1 MKIVNLP
8 LKIMCIETTAPLLQ
22 LQHSPPFPPSDPL
35 YDAAPSKVVCEPL
48 FGKPTSNLPFLLL
61 LVRVKGMVS
70 HVLRQ
75 GVDSI

>member
-1 MKIVNLP
+1 MHLYYNCNTVLHFLLP
-8 LKIMCIETTAPLLQ
+8 IR
-22 LQHSPPFPPSDPL
+22 S

-48 FGKPTSNLPFLLL
+48 FGKPTSNLPFLL
-61 LVRVKGMVS
+61 VRVKGMVS